1 MIDETLVAHV
11 VAVAEARVA
20 LEETTRGHRLTALTA
35 EILAGHAV
43 QGELEA
49 VNVERAARGVAPLGA
64 HMRHEVLAAAMAV
77 LATRPAINAAE
88 VA

>member
-1 MIDETLVAHV
+1 MIDETLVARV
-11 VAVAEARVA
+11 VAVAEGRVA
-20 LEETTRGHRLTALTA
+20 QEETTRGHRLTVLTA

-64 HMRHEVLAAAMAV
+64 QMRQEVLVAAMAV
-77 LATRPAINAAE
+77 LATRPAIRATE